1 MAVTGSRLSPR
12 SAGLGGLQLQWQQI
26 ELSEG
31 RLHVHRVKNGIPA
44 STQSAVTRCGRF
56 VSYAGITR
64 ETPIIQR
71 VGETA
76 KMPFPIHPH
85 TCAECSCA
93 RGSVV
98 KFTMLGVRFLDADP
112 SLASLNPQAK
122 FIRMMCQEWDS
133 QRAPDSR

>member
-1 MAVTGSRLSPR
+1 MES
-12 SAGLGGLQLQWQQI
+12 
-26 ELSEG
+26 
-31 RLHVHRVKNGIPA
+31 PA

-112 SLASLNPQAK
+112 SLASLNPQAWRS
-122 FIRMMCQEWDS
+122 IRPGVLCRIVWLAHLAVSLLEQGR
-133 QRAPDSR
+133 QRGGTGR